1 MRLLLDTHTALW
13 WMNADR
19 RLTGAARR
27 AIANPGNTRLLS
39 IASAWEMAI
48 KSSLERLKLQGPIDA
63 FLEEQLPTNRIELL
77 AITIDDLKTVE
88 TLPFH
93 HRDPFDRM
101 LVAQALRAEL
111 TIVSADPVFE
121 RYDVKRLW

>member
-1 MRLLLDTHTALW
+1 
-13 WMNADR
+13 MNADR

-27 AIANPGNTRLLS
+27 AIANPGHTRLLS

-111 TIVSADPVFE
+111 TIVSADPVYE